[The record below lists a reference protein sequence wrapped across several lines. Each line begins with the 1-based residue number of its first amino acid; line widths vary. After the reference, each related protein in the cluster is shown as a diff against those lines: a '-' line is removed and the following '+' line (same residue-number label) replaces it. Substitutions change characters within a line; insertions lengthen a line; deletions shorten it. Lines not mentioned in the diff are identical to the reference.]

1 MLMRPGGAELT
12 ERLERLLAE
21 AIRSDRPVLVN
32 PTEDEIR
39 AAAERLRI
47 EGRLIC
53 TKCRRQ
59 IKDADFVTKR
69 IEFGPRLQAIA
80 HMHTGCDEPLVP
92 ERGEEPA
99 KAH

>member
-1 MLMRPGGAELT
+1 MA

-39 AAAERLRI
+39 AAALRLQE

-53 TKCRRQ
+53 TNCRKPIRE
-59 IKDADFVTKR
+59 AEFVTRR

-80 HMHTGCDEPLVP
+80 HMHPGCDVDLVEGQP
-92 ERGEEPA
+92 GGA
-99 KAH
+99 LDSTSH

>member
-1 MLMRPGGAELT
+1 MT

-21 AIRSDRPVLVN
+21 AIRTDRPVLVN

-39 AAAERLRI
+39 AAAERLRA

-53 TKCRRQ
+53 TKCRKP
-59 IKDADFVTKR
+59 ITDAEFVTKR

-80 HMHTGCDEPLVP
+80 HMHSGCDEPLVL
-92 ERGEEPA
+92 ERDDEPA
-99 KAH
+99 GPPYQTAY